1 MYNVICLQL
10 LFYRYFSFG
19 DPNQILLAR
28 CRTLLRILQQGKI
41 LLHVGHQ
48 YKSHWLESAYNVN
61 LSNMNTVSALG
72 LDDMTLTMDPA
83 ETSEDPTIARKFA
96 PFLSNCSME

>member
-1 MYNVICLQL
+1 VTQIKYYLPDVE
-10 LFYRYFSFG
+10 LFYGYCNKARYYCTWDINTNCIGF
-19 DPNQILLAR
+19 
-28 CRTLLRILQQGKI
+28 
-41 LLHVGHQ
+41 VE
-48 YKSHWLESAYNVN
+48 ESAYNVN